1 MLAEGKVNEALAALK
16 AATQSSPKDAAAT
29 ARAADPNPRQMLA
42 EGQVNEALAALK
54 AATQSSPKDAE
65 AFHQLAHGYYVL
77 ERWDDAIAAEQQ
89 AVNLAPNNS
98 EYHLILG
105 CAYGEKADTIS
116 KFAFFTAVHLAHVTR
131 AEFEKAVELDGNNI
145 EARRDLAE
153 YYSQAPGMFGLG
165 GSKEKARAQADKI
178 KDIDTASYH
187 WIRARAAEEDKKY
200 DVAEAEYRAAIA
212 ASSNPAKDW
221 LELGSYY
228 RHRKKY
234 PEMED
239 ALNKAASLDNKQPSN
254 VLFDAASQLLRAGR
268 NFPLATTLVR
278 KYIAAEKHAEEAPVF
293 QAHFLLG
300 QLLEKQGDK
309 KAAAAEYK
317 TAVAQAADFKR
328 AQDALKN
335 LK

>member
-1 MLAEGKVNEALAALK
+1 MKNFLLVLVLLAA
-16 AATQSSPKDAAAT
+16 AASAC
-29 ARAADPNPRQMLA
+29 AADIDSRRMLA
-42 EGQVNEALAALK
+42 EGQTTEVLKALK
-54 AATQSSPKDAE
+54 AKTQSSPNDAE
-65 AFHQLAHGYYVL
+65 AFHQLAHAYYVL

-131 AEFEKAVELDGNNI
+131 AEFEKAVELDGKSV

-153 YYSQAPGMFGLG
+153 YYAQAPSSIFLGLG
-165 GSKEKARAQADKI
+165 GSKEKARAQAEKI
-178 KDIDTASYH
+178 KDIDAVAYH
-187 WIRARAAEEDKKY
+187 WIRARAAEEEKKN
-200 DVAEAEYRAAIA
+200 DVAETEYRAAIA
-212 ASSNPAKDW
+212 AASNPAKEW
-221 LELGSYY
+221 LEIASFY
-228 RHRKKY
+228 RHKKRY
-234 PEMED
+234 PEMEE
-239 ALNKAASLDNKQPSN
+239 AINKAVSLDSKKPSY

-268 NFPLATTLVR
+268 NFTLATTLVR
-278 KYIAAEKHAEEAPVF
+278 KYIAEEKHAEEAPIF

-300 QLLEKQGDK
+300 QLLEKQNDK
-309 KAAAAEYK
+309 KTAAEEYK
-317 TAVAQAADFKR
+317 TALSQAPDFKR

>member
-1 MLAEGKVNEALAALK
+1 MKKLILIMAISALAA
-16 AATQSSPKDAAAT
+16 T
-29 ARAADPNPRQMLA
+29 AYAADHNPRQMLA
-42 EGQVNEALAALK
+42 EGQVNEALTALK
-54 AATQSSPKDAE
+54 AATQSAPKDAE
-65 AFHQLAHGYYVL
+65 AFHQLAHAYYVL

-131 AEFEKAVELDGNNI
+131 AEFEKSVELDGKNI

-153 YYSQAPGMFGLG
+153 YYAQAPGSVFLGLG
-165 GSKEKARAQADKI
+165 GSKDKARAQADKI
-178 KDIDTASYH
+178 KDIDLVSYH

-200 DVAEAEYRAAIA
+200 DVAEAEFRAAIA
-212 ASSNPAKDW
+212 ASSSPAKDW
-221 LELGSYY
+221 LELASYY

-234 PEMED
+234 PEMEE
-239 ALNKAASLDNKQPSN
+239 ALNKAVSLDNKQPSN
-254 VLFDAASQLLRAGR
+254 VLFDASSQLLRAGR
-268 NFPLATTLVR
+268 NIPLATSLAR
-278 KYIAAEKHAEEAPVF
+278 KYIAAEKHAEDAPVF

-309 KAAAAEYK
+309 KGAADEYN
-317 TAVAQAADFKR
+317 ASLAQAADYKR

>member
-1 MLAEGKVNEALAALK
+1 MKKSILALILCA
-16 AATQSSPKDAAAT
+16 AAAT
-29 ARAADPNPRQMLA
+29 AGAADRNPRQMLA
-42 EGQVNEALAALK
+42 EGQVDEALAALK

-89 AVNLAPNNS
+89 AVNLAPKNS

-153 YYSQAPGMFGLG
+153 YYAQAPSSIFLGLG
-165 GSKEKARAQADKI
+165 GSKEKSRAQAEKI
-178 KDIDTASYH
+178 KDIDAVSYH

-200 DVAEAEYRAAIA
+200 DVAETEFRAAIT
-212 ASSNPAKDW
+212 ASSSPAKDW
-221 LELGSYY
+221 LELASYY

-234 PEMED
+234 PEMEE
-239 ALNKAASLDNKQPSN
+239 AINKAVSLDNKQPSI

-268 NFPLATTLVR
+268 NFPQAATFAR

-300 QLLEKQGDK
+300 QILEKQGDK
-309 KAAAAEYK
+309 TAATDEYKAAL
-317 TAVAQAADFKR
+317 AQAADFKR

>member
-1 MLAEGKVNEALAALK
+1 MKNILLLAALLVTALNAPAADANLRQMLADGSASDALAGLK
-16 AATQSSPKDAAAT
+16 AKTQSSP
-29 ARAADPNPRQMLA
+29 Q
-42 EGQVNEALAALK
+42 
-54 AATQSSPKDAE
+54 DAE
-65 AFHQLAHGYYVL
+65 AFHQLAHAYYVM

-105 CAYGEKADTIS
+105 CAYGEKADSIS

-131 AEFEKAVELDGNNI
+131 AEFEKAVELDGNNV

-153 YYSQAPGMFGLG
+153 YYAQAPGFFGLG
-165 GSKEKARAQADKI
+165 GSKEKARAQAEKI
-178 KDIDTASYH
+178 KDIDAVSYH
-187 WIRARAAEEDKKY
+187 WIRARTAEEEKKN
-200 DVAEAEYRAAIA
+200 DVAEAEYGAAIV

-221 LELGSYY
+221 LEFASYY
-228 RHRKKY
+228 RHKKRF
-234 PEMED
+234 PEMEN
-239 ALNKAASLDNKQPSN
+239 AINKAVSLDEKKPSY

-268 NFPLATTLVR
+268 NFALATTLVR
-278 KYIAAEKHAEEAPVF
+278 KYIAEDRHADEAPVF

-309 KAAAAEYK
+309 KTAAEEYQ
-317 TAVAQAADFKR
+317 TALSQAGDFKR

-335 LK
+335 LQK